1 MVTRLYVGCCLLLF
15 FAMAWL
21 RADRTLAATVKY
33 RLPLGVRARFTAIR
47 LYWLVDAFLSG
58 LVALA
63 YSPLAGLPG
72 KLFETTLLGGVD
84 LDSSVSQLSYPLAAV
99 VLGYCWP
106 QISAFTVTVG
116 RGSETAFRA
125 SLSQLRDHLLGG
137 SALGPINA
145 RLHLAIT
152 SYVDRVVEAAMRP
165 GEPSGP
171 DILRA
176 VMLCG
181 PGKARPAALGAHRRF
196 AASPPDPQVR
206 RDRAE
211 LRAEVL
217 ARAEQDC
224 AGVYAAVSAVK
235 MIPFVERS
243 RPLMMVPDMTVHEEE
258 KLYRAGITTVARL
271 ARGEPRGAGGLSPER
286 LAELRLGARRL
297 VARRLWFGFG
307 LAGIAGAVLFLGS
320 MSLGLYGVEPTPP
333 DGPHFRLEPASVRS
347 SNEGP
352 RP

>member
-1 MVTRLYVGCCLLLF
+1 
-15 FAMAWL
+15 
-21 RADRTLAATVKY
+21 
-33 RLPLGVRARFTAIR
+33 
-47 LYWLVDAFLSG
+47 
-58 LVALA
+58 
-63 YSPLAGLPG
+63 
-72 KLFETTLLGGVD
+72 
-84 LDSSVSQLSYPLAAV
+84 
-99 VLGYCWP
+99 
-106 QISAFTVTVG
+106 
-116 RGSETAFRA
+116 
-125 SLSQLRDHLLGG
+125 
-137 SALGPINA
+137 
-145 RLHLAIT
+145 
-152 SYVDRVVEAAMRP
+152 
-165 GEPSGP
+165 
-171 DILRA
+171 
-176 VMLCG
+176 MLCG

-258 KLYRAGITTVARL
+258 KLYRAGITTVSRL
-271 ARGEPRGAGGLSPER
+271 ARGEPGGAGGLSPER

-320 MSLGLYGVEPTPP
+320 MSLGLYGVEPDAAGRAALPAGARLRAVVERGTTAMRRRAMSRRTLLALLAGGLLCLAAAPAVHAGGRERLVVENRTGADVEVYVWRYNGVHWEWSFVTRIGAGFGAP
-333 DGPHFRLEPASVRS
+333 ISEVHENERFRAWLYSRSEHQYHTVRLKRGGDES
-347 SNEGP
+347 AEDRWPIS
-352 RP
+352 

>member
-116 RGSETAFRA
+116 RGSETAFRREPVPIA
-125 SLSQLRDHLLGG
+125 RPPARGLGPGPHQRAAAPRHHLLRRPRGRGG
-137 SALGPINA
+137 HDGRASRRAP
-145 RLHLAIT
+145 T
-152 SYVDRVVEAAMRP
+152 S
-165 GEPSGP
+165 
-171 DILRA
+171 
-176 VMLCG
+176 CG
-181 PGKARPAALGAHRRF
+181 P
-196 AASPPDPQVR
+196 
-206 RDRAE
+206 
-211 LRAEVL
+211 
-217 ARAEQDC
+217 
-224 AGVYAAVSAVK
+224 
-235 MIPFVERS
+235 
-243 RPLMMVPDMTVHEEE
+243 
-258 KLYRAGITTVARL
+258 
-271 ARGEPRGAGGLSPER
+271 
-286 LAELRLGARRL
+286 
-297 VARRLWFGFG
+297 
-307 LAGIAGAVLFLGS
+307 
-320 MSLGLYGVEPTPP
+320 
-333 DGPHFRLEPASVRS
+333 
-347 SNEGP
+347 
-352 RP
+352 